1 MSISDETLLEKLAG
15 NNLELR
21 KHLQQLM
28 GKERFSTAE
37 RLSGSVCWQAPCQRV
52 RPSTDV
58 GLYRRLPP

>member
-37 RLSGSVCWQAPCQRV
+37 ELAAEKTERQCVLANTVPE
-52 RPSTDV
+52 STTKH
-58 GLYRRLPP
+58 